1 MGKKKVARN
10 LCERLEPT
18 KIKTTNSNTS
28 SMFLK
33 YHQTSIT
40 IVTRFVQLRILK
52 GNCLSEMEDRIS
64 STTSISLS
72 THVKI
77 SEEISETE

>member
-1 MGKKKVARN
+1 
-10 LCERLEPT
+10 
-18 KIKTTNSNTS
+18 
-28 SMFLK
+28 MFLK
-33 YHQTSIT
+33 YHQTSII
-40 IVTRFVQLRILK
+40 IVTRFVQLQILK
-52 GNCLSEMEDRIS
+52 GNFLSEMEDRIS